1 MDFFSLAMGMMNLL
15 DASSDEITS
24 SAAGQFRGMASRIFE
39 IAKDILI
46 PVMIIVGVA
55 GIFYSIY
62 LGVNMARADSSDK
75 REEAKKRLVNAIIG
89 FVVIFILIL
98 LLFLFCQNADTIFGW
113 TKTATIADGS

>member
-1 MDFFSLAMGMMNLL
+1 MDFFNLAMGMMNLL
-15 DASSDEITS
+15 AEDTITS
-24 SAAGQFRGMASRIFE
+24 SATGQFSNMASKIFD
-39 IAKDILI
+39 IAKQILI

-75 REEAKKRLVNAIIG
+75 REEAKKRLVNAIVG

-98 LLFLFCQNADTIFGW
+98 LLFLFCQNANSIFGW
-113 TKTATIADGS
+113 TKDATISD

>member
-15 DASSDEITS
+15 ADNAETVS
-24 SAAGQFRGMASRIFE
+24 SATAQFNSMASRIFD
-39 IAKDILI
+39 IAKGILI

-98 LLFLFCQNADTIFGW
+98 LLFLFCQNANAIFGW
-113 TKTATIADGS
+113 TKTASIANS